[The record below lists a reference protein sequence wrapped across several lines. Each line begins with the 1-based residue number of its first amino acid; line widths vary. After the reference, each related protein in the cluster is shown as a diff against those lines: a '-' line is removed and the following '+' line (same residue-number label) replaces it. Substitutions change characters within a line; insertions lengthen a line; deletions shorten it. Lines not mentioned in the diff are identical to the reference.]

1 MQKMP
6 INAPAKSLS
15 CSEKCNKWKFCF
27 VYNLK
32 KNSFRF
38 ADCAV
43 LVCTLQRIL
52 GKSVA
57 NNEKFYRVV
66 SEPEPY

>member
-1 MQKMP
+1 MRPRK
-6 INAPAKSLS
+6 ACHAAKSVT
-15 CSEKCNKWKFCF
+15 NGNF
-27 VYNLK
+27 VLYTIK
-32 KNSFRF
+32 KKIRLGLQT
-38 ADCAV
+38 V
-43 LVCTLQRIL
+43 LCLFCTLQRIL